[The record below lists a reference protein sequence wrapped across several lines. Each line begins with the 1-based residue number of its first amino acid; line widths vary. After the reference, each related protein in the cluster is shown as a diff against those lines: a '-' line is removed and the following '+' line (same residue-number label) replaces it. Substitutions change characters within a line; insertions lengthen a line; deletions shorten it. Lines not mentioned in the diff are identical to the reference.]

1 MDSSSG
7 NFLETLLIA
16 IFPLIL
22 KAADVATWVVI
33 IGGIISSLWVLYQ
46 FVSRI
51 ISDIRKRKENKK

>member
-51 ISDIRKRKENKK
+51 ISDIKKRKQKKN